1 MKKLLVALDGSA
13 RARGVLSAASSLAS
27 RMDAR
32 LVLVRATSIAGE
44 LPVEAYASDPE
55 EVERVLAER
64 ALADLEEMAKDCTRP
79 ELVAAIRA
87 EPGPAWRVIDDV
99 ARTEDADMIVIG
111 AHGYGTLERVLG
123 TVAAKVV
130 DRADRPVFVV
140 RAPERLLS

>member
-1 MKKLLVALDGSA
+1 MKKLLVALDGST

-27 RMDAR
+27 RLDAR
-32 LVLVRATSIAGE
+32 LVLVRATSISGE

-55 EVERVLAER
+55 EVERVLATR
-64 ALADLEEMAKDCTRP
+64 AMADLEALARECVKP
-79 ELVAAIRA
+79 ELVASIRA
-87 EPGPAWRVIDDV
+87 EPGPAWRVIDDL
-99 ARTEDADMIVIG
+99 ARSEDADMIVIG

-140 RAPERLLS
+140 RAPERLVS